1 MARQNLTI
9 KSLQNCRLFTHAL
22 KGLAQT
28 LNLLPGTIPGKAKEE
43 EDNQDDENP
52 PKPPSAEGLT
62 LGRSWHDF
70 YTSFA

>member
-1 MARQNLTI
+1 
-9 KSLQNCRLFTHAL
+9 L

-52 PKPPSAEGLT
+52 PKPPPAEGLT
-62 LGRSWHDF
+62 LGRSWHGF
-70 YTSFA
+70 YTSFTWKFSRSKGVVKAAIRL